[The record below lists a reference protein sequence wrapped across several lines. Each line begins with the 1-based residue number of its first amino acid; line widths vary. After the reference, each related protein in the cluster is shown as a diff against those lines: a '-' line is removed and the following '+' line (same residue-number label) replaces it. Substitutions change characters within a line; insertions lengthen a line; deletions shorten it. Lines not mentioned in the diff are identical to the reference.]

1 MRKTSSCFCHRPL
14 SPHPR
19 RNRTGDDQRFFSRD
33 CGIRMRELIDWSTAI
48 LAVEST
54 HARCLRSPQA
64 GSLCS
69 DCGSMEYLIQF

>member
-54 HARCLRSPQA
+54 QQDA
-64 GSLCS
+64 
-69 DCGSMEYLIQF
+69 CGPHRLEACAPIADQWNT